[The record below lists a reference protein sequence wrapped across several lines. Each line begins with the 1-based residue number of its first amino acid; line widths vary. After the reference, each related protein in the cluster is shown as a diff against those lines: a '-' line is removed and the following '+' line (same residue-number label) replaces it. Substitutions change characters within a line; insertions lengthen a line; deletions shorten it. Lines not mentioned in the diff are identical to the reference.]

1 VAGVCPDKLV
11 VERAAENGSQ
21 QRVCVRSE
29 RRCAP
34 AHPRVP
40 LPYGRRRDRGQR
52 EGAEVGDVQMSLVR
66 ISCHCGAPVAVLWSN
81 DRRARTG
88 EPAFLFLQAQIIEDQ
103 ATRPVRTRI
112 VEDVVK
118 PGKSFPA
125 DCPAHGRHIIDGAS
139 LIEHGRAMQARI
151 ARGGEQMAARIAR
164 GEERSGK
171 YILPRVSRP
180 PE

>member
-1 VAGVCPDKLV
+1 MTRKADRLGAHETISDGATVRLAPLTCVGPDDTTSLLG
-11 VERAAENGSQ
+11 E
-21 QRVCVRSE
+21 
-29 RRCAP
+29 
-34 AHPRVP
+34 
-40 LPYGRRRDRGQR
+40 
-52 EGAEVGDVQMSLVR
+52 GDVQMSLVLVR
-66 ISCHCGAPVAVLWSN
+66 CYCGAPVAVLWSN

-88 EPAFLFLQAQIIEDQ
+88 EPAFLFLEAQIIEDQ
-103 ATRPVRTRI
+103 ATRPVKTRS

-125 DCPAHGRHIIDGAS
+125 DCPAHGRQIIDGAS
-139 LIEHGRAMQARI
+139 LIKHGRAMQARI
-151 ARGGEQMAARIAR
+151 VRGGEQMAARMAR

>member
-1 VAGVCPDKLV
+1 MSNKVKRLGRHQTISDDATVRLAPLT
-11 VERAAENGSQ
+11 
-21 QRVCVRSE
+21 CV
-29 RRCAP
+29 
-34 AHPRVP
+34 
-40 LPYGRRRDRGQR
+40 
-52 EGAEVGDVQMSLVR
+52 GADDANSLLGEGDVQWSLVR

-88 EPAFLFLQAQIIEDQ
+88 KPAFLFLQAQIIEEQ
-103 ATRPVRTRI
+103 ATRPVKTRI
-112 VEDVVK
+112 VEDVVE